1 MDTSKRAETVF
12 FPLLSEMCDDGNNE
26 DGDGCSRE
34 CTIEALWDCTV
45 YPTGES
51 TENFNLG
58 LTHKLASPI
67 SFLKLAIVVVIV
79 NHSMHSASF
88 KSILDSF
95 CVLLFECLG
104 RLMECADLKSS
115 CRKMCG
121 NGLVNFEFNEKC
133 DDFNVQNLDGCS
145 AV

>member
-1 MDTSKRAETVF
+1 MDRSKRAVTIF
-12 FPLLSEMCDDGNNE
+12 FPLLLEMCDDGNNE

-34 CTIEALWDCTV
+34 CTIEARWDCTV
-45 YPTGES
+45 FPRGEN

-67 SFLKLAIVVVIV
+67 SFLRLATVVVIV
-79 NHSMHSASF
+79 NHAKHSASF
-88 KSILDSF
+88 ESILDSF

-104 RLMECADLKSS
+104 RFMECAERKSS

-121 NGLVNFEFNEKC
+121 NGQINLDFKEEC
-133 DDFNVQNLDGCS
+133 DDFNEKNLDGCS